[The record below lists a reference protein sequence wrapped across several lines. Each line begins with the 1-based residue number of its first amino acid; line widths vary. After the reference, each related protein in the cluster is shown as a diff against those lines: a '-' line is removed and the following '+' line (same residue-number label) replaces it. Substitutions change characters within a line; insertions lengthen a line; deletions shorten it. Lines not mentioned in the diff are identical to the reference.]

1 MRASFVAFWAAAA
14 ISFFPAHADIG
25 STLDT
30 LIPSAIEK
38 ELTAPT
44 LTGLTIAVGADGDL
58 VYAAGFGTANVETG
72 AAVTP
77 ETQMRVGSISKVFTA
92 ALIAK
97 LHEDGKLDLDAPISR
112 YVPDFKGK
120 KWPVSIRQAGAH
132 MGGIR
137 HYKGDEFLNTH
148 HFGSVT
154 EGIQMFVHDPLT
166 FEPGTR
172 VSYSSHAWNLI
183 SAALEGAGN
192 QDFLSMMQ
200 ERVFTPLAM
209 YDSAPEDATQQFPA
223 LSAFHVSEDGKPVIA
238 PFVDNSY
245 KWAGG
250 GFIATA
256 ADIARFGLAHTEPG
270 FLKEETLRLLFTEQF
285 TKSGSPA
292 GFGIGWM
299 TASNM
304 HARLIRAG
312 LEDQASVVHEHLV
325 WHSGGSMGGV
335 ALLLV
340 DPEHDVAIALMANHG
355 EAFQALLRVG
365 IYALGIALSEK

>member
-1 MRASFVAFWAAAA
+1 MRASFGALWAVVA
-14 ISFFPAHADIG
+14 ISFSPAHADLG

-30 LIPSAIEK
+30 LVPTAVEK
-38 ELTAPT
+38 ELTSPT
-44 LTGLTIAVGADGDL
+44 LTGLTLAVGAKGEL
-58 VYAAGFGTANVETG
+58 VYAAGFGTANIETG
-72 AAVTP
+72 TAVTP

-92 ALIAK
+92 ALIGK
-97 LHEDGKLDLDAPISR
+97 LIEDGKLDLDAPISM

-120 KWPVSIRQAGAH
+120 QWPVSIRQAGAH

-148 HFGSVT
+148 HFDTVT
-154 EGIQMFVHDPLT
+154 DGIQMFVRDPLV

-183 SAALEGAGN
+183 SAALESAGN
-192 QDFLSMMQ
+192 SDFLAMTQ
-200 ERVFTPLAM
+200 DRVFAPLAM
-209 YDSAPEDATQQFPA
+209 YDTAPEDATKEFPA

-256 ADIARFGLAHTEPG
+256 ADIVKFGLAHTEPG
-270 FLKEETLRLLFTEQF
+270 FLKEDTLKLLFTEQF
-285 TKSGSPA
+285 TKNGGPA

-312 LEDQASVVHEHLV
+312 LEDYAPVVHEHLV

-365 IYALGIALSEK
+365 IYALGIALSDQ